1 MGCLTFIKIYATL
14 IQVECGG
21 LLNRDILFANDSRR
35 DMEGGSDH
43 YPRIYRVLRT

>member
-1 MGCLTFIKIYATL
+1 MGCLTFIKVYATL
-14 IQVECGG
+14 IQVEWGV
-21 LLNRDILFANDSRR
+21 LLNRDILFANFSCS